1 MKKILLITHHDL
13 GDPGVITNILQKDY
27 LLSTINY
34 KNLKK
39 LKPSE
44 IKTYSLFIFIGGN
57 MSANSKSRHILYE
70 YQFLSSLIDLNKN
83 ILGIC
88 LGAQMIAKI
97 YGSKISYSIN
107 KIIEVGYRKIKS
119 NDRKYF
125 KDDMNFLQF
134 HNEGITYNSSM
145 DILARGRLF
154 EIDAFKIK
162 NKNIFG
168 FQFHPEVTNSMIKSW
183 YNDLDMKKIGID
195 KLDTILKNHNKFNK
209 INLIWIKRILNKL
222 LND

>member
-1 MKKILLITHHDL
+1 
-13 GDPGVITNILQKDY
+13 
-27 LLSTINY
+27 
-34 KNLKK
+34 
-39 LKPSE
+39 
-44 IKTYSLFIFIGGN
+44 

-107 KIIEVGYRKIKS
+107 KTIEVGYRKIKS
-119 NDRKYF
+119 IDHKYL
-125 KDDMNFLQF
+125 KDGMNFLQF
-134 HNEGITYNSSM
+134 HNEGITHNSSM
-145 DILARGRLF
+145 DILAKGRLF

-183 YNDLDMKKIGID
+183 YKDLDMKKIGID
-195 KLDTILKNHNKFNK
+195 KLDIILKDHNKFNK
-209 INLIWIKRILNKL
+209 INLIWIKRIINNL